1 MRISCVALALNTENE
16 LAPDLLPPPFWFW
29 ALSKVGFGPLV
40 CLYLL
45 FEFSTLQLN
54 PSRATRLLSL
64 FSIIQKAICFMKT
77 LFSF

>member
-16 LAPDLLPPPFWFW
+16 LAPDLLPPPTPPVCFW
-29 ALSKVGFGPLV
+29 AFSKVGFGPFV

-54 PSRATRLLSL
+54 PSQATRLLSL
-64 FSIIQKAICFMKT
+64 FSIIQRQYA
-77 LFSF
+77 L